1 MLRTKGCCILSKRST
16 SSCRVCRERPVR
28 RREGVCSKAS
38 WNSSTVHDNEDL
50 ERDITTG
57 WQKIQRRRGLQLK
70 RMHEVF
76 GQPRAG
82 SVDTLHLIPLPT
94 GSNNKTC
101 QRSGLFLFLSD
112 GTDNLLLILKLQM
125 N

>member
-1 MLRTKGCCILSKRST
+1 MRFVPFAREALRFGAL
-16 SSCRVCRERPVR
+16 VC
-28 RREGVCSKAS
+28 
-38 WNSSTVHDNEDL
+38 
-50 ERDITTG
+50 
-57 WQKIQRRRGLQLK
+57 
-70 RMHEVF
+70 
-76 GQPRAG
+76 GQPRADSG
-82 SVDTLHLIPLPT
+82 DTLRLIPLPT

>member
-1 MLRTKGCCILSKRST
+1 MEGSPESRLRG
-16 SSCRVCRERPVR
+16 R
-28 RREGVCSKAS
+28 RYRAV
-38 WNSSTVHDNEDL
+38 
-50 ERDITTG
+50 
-57 WQKIQRRRGLQLK
+57 QRGRGLRLT
-70 RMHEVF
+70 RVRFVPLAGEALGFGALVC
-76 GQPRAG
+76 GQPRAD
-82 SVDTLHLIPLPT
+82 SVDTLRLIPLPT

>member
-1 MLRTKGCCILSKRST
+1 M
-16 SSCRVCRERPVR
+16 
-28 RREGVCSKAS
+28 
-38 WNSSTVHDNEDL
+38 
-50 ERDITTG
+50 
-57 WQKIQRRRGLQLK
+57 RGLPAHAGAL
-70 RMHEVF
+70 RPTRGGEALGC
-76 GQPRAG
+76 GQPRAD
-82 SVDTLHLIPLPT
+82 SVDTLRLIPLPT